1 MPLLP
6 VYWHNEVALS
16 LWAGGVNMGRTIDER
31 RALRMLDIPD
41 FRHMTK
47 EKAVQLVS
55 MLDRVDPAVAKAV
68 LEQYPE
74 FASILLESARD
85 WKESVGTAL
94 EENGKITRETAAAIN
109 AAISSLSGLLEREDV
124 GEAERDSAAERMVEL
139 ARLLNEVDKRNKDFI
154 LKVLGIGGAVLLG
167 FAAVAASVL
176 GVSVKLPSA
185 RDVRGL
191 ADTAKG
197 VGDSL

>member
-1 MPLLP
+1 
-6 VYWHNEVALS
+6 
-16 LWAGGVNMGRTIDER
+16 MGRTIDER
-31 RALRMLDIPD
+31 KALRMLNIPD

-191 ADTAKG
+191 ADAAKG